1 MNPFQNADA
10 VTQVSSCG
18 RLPGSGSQ
26 KSKATFGIEY
36 ILIWQNK
43 EVWNYVHCSSHIS
56 IRPVK
61 VLLLNE
67 CVTAA

>member
-10 VTQVSSCG
+10 VTQVSSCE

-43 EVWNYVHCSSHIS
+43 EVWNYVLKCSLQLSYIYTTS
-56 IRPVK
+56 
-61 VLLLNE
+61 
-67 CVTAA
+67 